1 VIEGRVIVCLANSWD
16 YDPTSK
22 HQIMR
27 ILAGQNDIVW
37 VNYHGTRRPRT
48 SVSDLRAGFA
58 TLRRVAGGL
67 KRVGPSM
74 VQTTPLVIPG
84 ARRPIT
90 RCLHQ
95 WMLIKQIRRAIRAV
109 PGASG
114 KPLQIW
120 SFAPDVP
127 YLAGAFGEECFV
139 YYCVDEYTQF
149 RNFDREAIIQSET
162 ALLGRADLA
171 IVTSQALLESKRLIR
186 PDVALVR
193 HGVDY
198 EHFAAAWRQDL
209 ECPEDVAAID
219 TPMFGFFG
227 LIHHWIDRRLIA
239 EVAERLPG
247 YAFVLIGDCR
257 ADVSGL
263 KALPNVH
270 LLGRRPYETL
280 PAYCRAFTAGLLP
293 FVEDRMTRCVNP
305 IKMYEYLAAG
315 LPVVS
320 TPLPE
325 ATLFEGPIRMA
336 ASPDAFAEACRMIVA
351 EASAAKAPERHRQA
365 RRISETVKMRSW
377 RSTVES
383 VSELVMSRVHGSD
396 RILKSSSAAVRESR
410 PAEAEDLVPTV
421 STS

>member
-27 ILAGQNDIVW
+27 ILARHNDIVW

-48 SVSDLRAGFA
+48 SASDLRAGFA

-67 KRVGPSM
+67 KRISPSM
-74 VQTTPLVIPG
+74 VQITPLVIPG
-84 ARRPIT
+84 ARKPIA
-90 RCLHQ
+90 RRLHQ
-95 WMLIKQIRRAIRAV
+95 WMLIKQIRRAIKAV

-127 YLAGAFGEECFV
+127 YLAGGFGEECFV

-149 RNFDREAIIQSET
+149 KGFNRKAIIQSET
-162 ALLGRADLA
+162 ELLNRADLA
-171 IVTSQALLESKRLIR
+171 IVTSQALLESKCRIR
-186 PDVALVR
+186 PDAALVR

-198 EHFAAAWRQDL
+198 EHFAAAWQKDL
-209 ECPEDVAAID
+209 ESPQDVAAIER
-219 TPMFGFFG
+219 PIFGFFG

-239 EVAERLPG
+239 EVAERLPE

-257 ADVSGL
+257 ADVSRL
-263 KALPNVH
+263 EALPNVH

-293 FVEDRMTRCVNP
+293 FVEDRMTHCVNP
-305 IKMYEYLAAG
+305 IKMCEYLAAG

-325 ATLFEGPIRMA
+325 AGLFEGPIRIA
-336 ASPDAFAEACRMIVA
+336 ASPDAFVEACRTIVA
-351 EASAAKAPERHRQA
+351 ETSAAKVPERRRQA

-377 RSTVES
+377 HATVER
-383 VSELVMSRVHGSD
+383 VSDLVMSCVHGSG
-396 RILKSSSAAVRESR
+396 RILKSSSAAIKEN
-410 PAEAEDLVPTV
+410 EPTETGILAH
-421 STS
+421 SAS